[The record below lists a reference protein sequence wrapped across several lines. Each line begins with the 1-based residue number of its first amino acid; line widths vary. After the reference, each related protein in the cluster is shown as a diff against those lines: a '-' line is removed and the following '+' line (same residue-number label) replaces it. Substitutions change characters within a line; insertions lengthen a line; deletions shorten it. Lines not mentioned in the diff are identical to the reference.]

1 MDHDTQRCHCSSR
14 PHAALWRCSLHGFA
28 VDTWP
33 QLAGPS
39 LLVWIPACTPDTPL
53 LGLSSQ
59 VFLIHSDT
67 PFR

>member
-33 QLAGPS
+33 QLVGPS
-39 LLVWIPACTPDTPL
+39 LLVWIPTCAPDTPL
-53 LGLSSQ
+53 LG
-59 VFLIHSDT
+59 
-67 PFR
+67 